1 MGRSLQS
8 QRNQY
13 VKDNPNAANIF
24 EADPEQIKRY
34 AELHGLMRSAFTR
47 TIVGSA
53 VMAGFIL
60 SAMAKGDDDDEE
72 EVEGFIANLMKSR
85 SGRALMQKFLP
96 VAVAMLAP
104 FLYEDEKGRKGLA
117 NVIEMLVNY
126 LGTEAGSWGTF
137 LRNIKKAKTEEDYN
151 KTLGALA
158 GGTLP
163 TYNVNQAEQIQKF
176 VDVMKSAMDS
186 KKLED
191 VENDEEITRDIY
203 RETEG
208 FIDNLFRSGIID
220 AVTRPDFNRYDA
232 KSKAEAGY

>member
-1 MGRSLQS
+1 
-8 QRNQY
+8 
-13 VKDNPNAANIF
+13 
-24 EADPEQIKRY
+24 
-34 AELHGLMRSAFTR
+34 MRSAFTR